1 MKYPILS
8 NKMFPFKVD
17 PLYSYD
23 DDQMKVTGI
32 PGTHINGKDVK
43 IRDAIEINGSIDN
56 IINLYVLGYFRSINF
71 DVLKEIY
78 KEIYIY
84 LEEVENYKN
93 GDAINKLPIDDTQ
106 LIYIKSFYSEIV
118 SKYPY
123 LKQETKGRSI
133 ISSGID
139 TMIQDSIEKKKED
152 TIPTPKEFDGISNTK
167 NISFQDMLTSPVIQH
182 KNTSTVGRYR

>member
-32 PGTHINGKDVK
+32 PGTHINGKDVR

-71 DVLKEIY
+71 DVFE
-78 KEIYIY
+78 
-84 LEEVENYKN
+84 
-93 GDAINKLPIDDTQ
+93 
-106 LIYIKSFYSEIV
+106 
-118 SKYPY
+118 
-123 LKQETKGRSI
+123 R
-133 ISSGID
+133 
-139 TMIQDSIEKKKED
+139 
-152 TIPTPKEFDGISNTK
+152 
-167 NISFQDMLTSPVIQH
+167 NI
-182 KNTSTVGRYR
+182 

>member
-8 NKMFPFKVD
+8 SKLYPFKVD
-17 PLYSYD
+17 PLYNYD

-32 PGTHINGKDVK
+32 PGTHINGRDVK

-56 IINLYVLGYFRSINF
+56 IINLYVLGYFRSVNF

-78 KEIYIY
+78 KEIHIY
-84 LEEVENYKN
+84 LGEVEDYKN
-93 GDAINKLPIDDTQ
+93 GGVINKLPIDDTQ
-106 LIYIKSFYSEIV
+106 LIYIKSFYSEIA

-123 LKQETKGRSI
+123 LTQETKGRSL

-139 TMIQDSIEKKKED
+139 TMIQNSIEKKKENI
-152 TIPTPKEFDGISNTK
+152 IPTPKEFDGISNTK
-167 NISFQDMLTSPVIQH
+167 NVSFENILTSPLLQH
-182 KNTSTVGRYR
+182 KNTSPVGRYR